1 MRQVQSV
8 VLGLL
13 AGGGL
18 VAASAIAHSLDAST
32 AAWLVLVVPVFPA
45 IAWFNGTLASSVWA
59 MRAHAKA
66 ERDELQRRVE
76 ELSRVLAQAAEGD
89 LAVDV
94 DGRGGDARR
103 PRRR

>member
-1 MRQVQSV
+1 MRQWQSV
-8 VLGLL
+8 LLGLL

-18 VAASAIAHSLDAST
+18 VVSSAVAHTLNAST

-66 ERDELQRRVE
+66 ERDELQAKVE
-76 ELSRVLAQAAEGD
+76 ELSRALAQAA
-89 LAVDV
+89 
-94 DGRGGDARR
+94 
-103 PRRR
+103 